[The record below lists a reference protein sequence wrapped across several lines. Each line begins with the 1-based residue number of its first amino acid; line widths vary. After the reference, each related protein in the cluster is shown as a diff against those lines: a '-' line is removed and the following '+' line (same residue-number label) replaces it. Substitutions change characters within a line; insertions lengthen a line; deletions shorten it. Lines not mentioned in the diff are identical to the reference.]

1 MATALRRA
9 REASETASN
18 VLKAFPV
25 KHVDHVLAWYGV
37 ANALRSALKGRVRK
51 KTARLPPSGGS
62 REVVAVVAG
71 VTALAVGA
79 YAVRRHYLGKQ
90 ALDQA
95 EHGQLRAVTSMAIQ
109 ATPRSLY
116 DLLTNPQRLSEVV
129 DAVELLDASQKGVTR
144 WRLTQGPGGEYDV
157 HIVDDAPGSL
167 IAWRIIGAS
176 GDPYRAVISLD
187 PTDGGHGTRV
197 RVQVEP
203 DESADGLD
211 SAARAADLQAKLG
224 AMAPAMAA
232 QLRRLKQS
240 VETGEIA
247 TTRGQ
252 PVGRRSI
259 IGKLLT
265 RGES

>member
-1 MATALRRA
+1 MATALYRA
-9 REASETASN
+9 RESSGTTSN
-18 VLKAFPV
+18 GLKALPV
-25 KHVDHVLAWYGV
+25 KHMDRVLAWYGV
-37 ANALRSALKGRVRK
+37 ANALGSALKRRAHR

-79 YAVRRHYLGKQ
+79 YAVRRHYLHKQ

-95 EHGQLRAVTSMAIQ
+95 EHGQLRAVISMAIQ
-109 ATPRSLY
+109 APPRSLY
-116 DLLTNPQRLSEVV
+116 DLLSNPQRLSEVV
-129 DAVELLDASQKGVTR
+129 DAIELIDASPQGVAR

-167 IAWRIIGAS
+167 LAWRITGAS
-176 GDPYRAVISLD
+176 GDAYRAVISLD
-187 PTDGGHGTRV
+187 ATDGGHGTRV

-203 DESADGLD
+203 DESDDLD
-211 SAARAADLQAKLG
+211 SAAHAARLQAKLEG
-224 AMAPAMAA
+224 MAPAMAA

-240 VETGEIA
+240 IETGEIA

-259 IGKLLT
+259 IGKLLS